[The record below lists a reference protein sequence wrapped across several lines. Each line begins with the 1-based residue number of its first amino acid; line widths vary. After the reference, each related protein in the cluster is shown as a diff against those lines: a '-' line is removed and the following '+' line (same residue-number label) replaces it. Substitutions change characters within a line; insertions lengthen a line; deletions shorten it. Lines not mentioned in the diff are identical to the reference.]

1 MDSFS
6 TSIWVND
13 VTVRYNNGHTAIHNM
28 TFSLNSGTICALVG
42 VNGSGKSTLF
52 KSIMGLVKPQQGEIK
67 LCDLPISQALKRNL
81 VD

>member
-42 VNGSGKSTLF
+42 VNGVAS
-52 KSIMGLVKPQQGEIK
+52 PHY
-67 LCDLPISQALKRNL
+67 LKHNGTCKATTRRN
-81 VD
+81 